1 VLEWYEES
9 AAGNQYGSADFSL
22 LWHPSYAPARKT
34 ARFKTFVRKAGVVEY
49 WRAKGWP
56 EFCHP
61 TAGDD
66 FECS

>member
-1 VLEWYEES
+1 VRNTE
-9 AAGNQYGSADFSL
+9 
-22 LWHPSYAPARKT
+22 
-34 ARFKTFVRKAGVVEY
+34 RFKTFARQSVMVEY

-66 FECS
+66 FECN